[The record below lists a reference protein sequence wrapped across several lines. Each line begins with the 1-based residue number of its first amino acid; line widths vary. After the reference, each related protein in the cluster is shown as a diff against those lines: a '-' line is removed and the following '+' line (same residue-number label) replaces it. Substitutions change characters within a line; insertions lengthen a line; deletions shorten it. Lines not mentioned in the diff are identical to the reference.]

1 MSGKLAKALKWVASA
16 VRVAK
21 ARVTAG
27 GRMRVAAG
35 KPLYLG
41 KGTRIDLGEGASCSF
56 GSGVY
61 LSPGCVVQV
70 SDGANL
76 TIEDGV
82 YMNEGC
88 RVTVVESARV
98 GSGTLFGP
106 NVQIYDHDHEF
117 DRGGV
122 HSELRSA
129 PVTIGER
136 CWLCANAV
144 VTSGCS
150 VADRAL
156 VSANSVV
163 TRDLSEKAALY
174 AGAPARLIKRYE

>member
-1 MSGKLAKALKWVASA
+1 MNSLAKIFKWGVSA

-21 ARVTAG
+21 VRIAAG
-27 GRMRVAAG
+27 KKLQIKGG

-41 KGTRIDLGEGASCSF
+41 KGTRIVLGKGASCSF

-70 SDGANL
+70 GDGASL

-88 RVTVVESARV
+88 RVTVVESAHI
-98 GSGTLFGP
+98 GTGTLFGP

-117 DRGGV
+117 DGGGV

-129 PVTIGER
+129 PVVIGER
-136 CWLCANAV
+136 CWLCANVV

-150 VADRAL
+150 IADRAL

-163 TRDLSEKAALY
+163 TRDLAEEAALY